1 MKNKIFRILL
11 LLSTIA
17 WFSAPCVAS
26 SMGREDIITQTDVA
40 VQAEISTITKEK
52 VNTEI
57 EKEWFKGWTT
67 NVVNVREDPSSD
79 SRTLKVL
86 EECTPVYCYKHD
98 DIWATIEI
106 TDDSQNSIIAYI
118 KSEYI
123 TRNSIENDYRQL
135 MKERLNAEDKREWY
149 LKYKAFIE
157 KSQYEDKPETIYD
170 CFTEQELDLLFRVV
184 QAEIGDYSFEQKIN
198 VANVVFNRI
207 AHERF
212 GETLNE
218 VLIPSQFATI
228 SNGRINKVKVSKDTI
243 LACEYAFLFADT
255 TNGALFF
262 DSDGTLNYPK
272 IGEDGAHNFY
282 CLKEEIYYEE

>member
-1 MKNKIFRILL
+1 
-11 LLSTIA
+11 
-17 WFSAPCVAS
+17 
-26 SMGREDIITQTDVA
+26 MGRDDIITQTDVA

-67 NVVNVREDPSSD
+67 NVANAREDPFSD
-79 SRTLKVL
+79 SRILKVL
-86 EECTPVYCYKHD
+86 EECTPVYCYKYD
-98 DIWATIEI
+98 DIWTTIEI

-123 TRNSIENDYRQL
+123 TESHIENDYRQL
-135 MKERLNAEDKREWY
+135 MKERLNAEDKREWF
-149 LKYKAFIE
+149 LKYKEFMDNP
-157 KSQYEDKPETIYD
+157 KFEDKPETIYD

-184 QAEIGDYSFEQKIN
+184 QAEIGNYSFDQKVN
-198 VANVVFNRI
+198 VANVILNRVY
-207 AHERF
+207 HERF
-212 GETLNE
+212 GESLSE
-218 VLIPSQFATI
+218 VLIPSQFSTI
-228 SNGRINKVKVSKDTI
+228 SNGRINKVKVSEDTI

-282 CLKEEIYYEE
+282 CLKEEIYYEIKVRQNEITRSSCMAGYIL

>member
-1 MKNKIFRILL
+1 MKNRFFRILL

-17 WFSAPCVAS
+17 WFSVPCVAS
-26 SMGREDIITQTDVA
+26 LMGREDIITQTDVA
-40 VQAEISTITKEK
+40 VQAEISTITEEK

-67 NVVNVREDPSSD
+67 NVVNVREEPSSD
-79 SRTLKVL
+79 SRIIKVW
-86 EECTPVYCYKHD
+86 EECIPICCYKYD
-98 DIWATIEI
+98 DIWIAIEI

-123 TRNSIENDYRQL
+123 TENPIENEYRKL
-135 MKERLNAEDKREWY
+135 MIERIKAEDKREWY

-157 KSQYEDKPETIYD
+157 KSEYEDKPETIYD
-170 CFTEQELDLLFRVV
+170 CFAEQELDLLFRVV
-184 QAEIGDYSFEQKIN
+184 QAEIGDYSFEQK
-198 VANVVFNRI
+198 VNVVNVILNRVD
-207 AHERF
+207 HEQF
-212 GETLNE
+212 GESLSE
-218 VLIPSQFATI
+218 VLIPSQFSTI
-228 SNGRINKVKVSKDTI
+228 SNGRINKVKVNEDTI

-272 IGEDGAHNFY
+272 IYDDSAHNFY
-282 CLKEEIYYEE
+282 TLKEEAYYEE